1 MYICVKLFVVIINK
15 LYFSTVSPNTHV
27 AFPLWTYR
35 FFFGKNKVMAIA
47 LGKSEEEEVLPNIH
61 KLSSLLQG
69 QCGLLFTNKKKEEVV
84 E

>member
-1 MYICVKLFVVIINK
+1 LN
-15 LYFSTVSPNTHV
+15 
-27 AFPLWTYR
+27 R

-61 KLSSLLQG
+61 KLSGLLQG
-69 QCGLLFTNKKKEEVV
+69 HCGLLFTNKKTEEVV